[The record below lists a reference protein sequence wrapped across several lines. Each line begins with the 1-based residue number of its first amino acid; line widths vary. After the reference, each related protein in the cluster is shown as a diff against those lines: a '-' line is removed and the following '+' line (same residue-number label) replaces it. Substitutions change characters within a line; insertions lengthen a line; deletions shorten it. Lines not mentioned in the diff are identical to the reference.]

1 VIADDDRPGPAD
13 RCLRRYPSPVRILSP
28 VGNPD
33 EVAPL
38 IEAGADEF
46 YAGLFPKG
54 WYERWGR
61 GSWPNRR
68 GPGPANVE
76 TLDELA
82 RLGDA
87 AHTGDAE
94 MYIAFNQQYYPDDQ
108 ADFVLEI
115 AEDALKRGI
124 VDAFIV
130 TDPGLLA
137 ALKDLGARVFASTVA
152 VALNADAARFLVEL
166 GAERIILSRH
176 LHLAEVQQLAEAVP
190 DIELEVFLMN
200 DNCYFEEGFCSTT
213 HSMPGFG
220 VYCMTPWELHVTDD
234 RSGGGI
240 VEPEERARWDF
251 LVEEHREFLR
261 HLGSRGHGEGKLKM
275 PLGPCGLCAIPD
287 LMDLGIHSG
296 KIVGREANLF
306 RKIRSVQAVR
316 HIRDVYEETGDKRAA
331 KSAAVEMRGDAKGCS
346 SGYSCYYRSARDRSL
361 IPLPTRPR
369 GPRRPRRQ

>member
-1 VIADDDRPGPAD
+1 MN
-13 RCLRRYPSPVRILSP
+13 ILSP

-38 IEAGADEF
+38 VEAGADEF
-46 YAGLFPKG
+46 YAGLFPQG

-76 TLDELA
+76 TIDDLGRLA
-82 RLGDA
+82 DA
-87 AHTGDAE
+87 AHTGNVPLF
-94 MYIAFNQQYYPDDQ
+94 IAFNQQYYPDDQ
-108 ADFVLEI
+108 ADFLLEI
-115 AEDALKRGI
+115 AQQALDRGAA
-124 VDAFIV
+124 DAFIV
-130 TDPGLLA
+130 TDPGMIV
-137 ALKDLGARVFASTVA
+137 ALKALGATVFASTVA
-152 VALNADAARFLVEL
+152 VALNADSALFLHEL
-166 GAERIILSRH
+166 GADRIILSRH
-176 LHLAEVQQLAEAVP
+176 LHLAEVEALAQAAP
-190 DIELEVFLMN
+190 DLDLEVFLMN

-220 VYCMTPWELHVTDD
+220 VYCMTPWELEVRDD
-234 RSGGGI
+234 RTGGPI

-261 HLGSRGHGEGKLKM
+261 HLGSRGHGEGRLKM

-287 LMDLGIHSG
+287 LMDLGMHSG

-316 HIRDVYEETGDKRAA
+316 HIRDVYAETGDKRAA
-331 KSAAVEMRGDAKGCS
+331 KAAAVELRGDPAGCS
-346 SGYSCYYRSARDRSL
+346 AGYSCYYRSARDRAL
-361 IPLPTRPR
+361 IPLPSRPR
-369 GPRRPRRQ
+369 GPRRPSRS

>member
-1 VIADDDRPGPAD
+1 VN
-13 RCLRRYPSPVRILSP
+13 ILSP

-33 EVAPL
+33 EVVPL
-38 IEAGADEF
+38 IEAGADEL
-46 YAGLFPKG
+46 YAGVFPQG

-76 TLDELA
+76 TMDDLGRLA
-82 RLGDA
+82 DA
-87 AHTGDAE
+87 ANKGSVPLFV
-94 MYIAFNQQYYPDDQ
+94 AFNQQHYPDDQ
-108 ADFVLEI
+108 ADFLLDI
-115 AEDALKRGI
+115 ARQAQERGA

-130 TDPGLLA
+130 TDPGMIV
-137 ALKDLGARVFASTVA
+137 ALKEQGATVFASTVA
-152 VALNADAARFLVEL
+152 VALNADSARFLSEL
-166 GAERIILSRH
+166 GADRIILSRH
-176 LHLAEVQQLAEAVP
+176 LHLAEVKQLAEAAP
-190 DIELEVFLMN
+190 DLDLEVFLMN

-220 VYCMTPWELHVTDD
+220 VYCMTPWELQVTDD

-240 VEPEERARWDF
+240 EEPEERARWDF

-261 HLGSRGHGEGKLKM
+261 HLGSRGHGEGSLKM
-275 PLGPCGLCAIPD
+275 PLGPCGLCAIPE
-287 LMDLGIHSG
+287 LMDLGMHSG

-306 RKIRSVQAVR
+306 RKLRSVQAVR
-316 HIRDVYEETGDKRAA
+316 HIRDVYRETGDARKA
-331 KSAAVEMRGDAKGCS
+331 KAAAVELRGDPAGCA

-369 GPRRPRRQ
+369 GPLRPRTR

>member
-1 VIADDDRPGPAD
+1 MN
-13 RCLRRYPSPVRILSP
+13 ILSP

-33 EVAPL
+33 EVVPL
-38 IEAGADEF
+38 IEAGADEL
-46 YAGLFPKG
+46 YAGVFPQG

-76 TLDELA
+76 TMDDLGRLA
-82 RLGDA
+82 DA
-87 AHTGDAE
+87 AHKGSVPLFV
-94 MYIAFNQQYYPDDQ
+94 AFNQQHYPDDQ
-108 ADFVLEI
+108 ADFLLDI
-115 AEDALKRGI
+115 ARQAQERGA

-130 TDPGLLA
+130 TDPGMIV
-137 ALKDLGARVFASTVA
+137 ALKEQGATVFASTVA
-152 VALNADAARFLVEL
+152 VALNADSARFLSEL
-166 GAERIILSRH
+166 GADRIILSRH
-176 LHLAEVQQLAEAVP
+176 LHLAEVKQLAEAAP
-190 DIELEVFLMN
+190 DLDLEVFLMN

-220 VYCMTPWELHVTDD
+220 VYCMTPWELQVTDD

-240 VEPEERARWDF
+240 EEPEERARWDF

-261 HLGSRGHGEGKLKM
+261 HLGSRGHGEGSLKM
-275 PLGPCGLCAIPD
+275 PLGPCGLCAIPE
-287 LMDLGIHSG
+287 LMDLGMHSG

-306 RKIRSVQAVR
+306 RKLRSVQAVR
-316 HIRDVYEETGDKRAA
+316 HIRDVYRETGDARKA
-331 KSAAVEMRGDAKGCS
+331 KAAAVELRGDPAGCA

-369 GPRRPRRQ
+369 GPLRPRTR